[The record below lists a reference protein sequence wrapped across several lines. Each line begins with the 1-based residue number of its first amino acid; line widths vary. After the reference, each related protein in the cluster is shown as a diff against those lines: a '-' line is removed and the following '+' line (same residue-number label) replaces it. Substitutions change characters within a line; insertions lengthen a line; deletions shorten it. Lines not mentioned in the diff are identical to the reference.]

1 MFQDLILTSSFYVK
15 MDAIDQLL
23 LSEGVCRQLG
33 IVSYHSSVTA
43 QEAKRHKG
51 SATVRSIRV
60 RLRVRLVHSLKLLP
74 SQIVLVPVRL
84 NPHSVKDKSLFIE
97 GGPLLEEAGLIL
109 EDAVVA
115 TPYDGVTSVTI
126 VNMSGLTQK
135 LPEEFVVGEAQ
146 AAEVVTPEDGPS
158 GPVIRRFSSS
168 QDKERRKKL
177 LERIQLQGVPD
188 ADAGQLR
195 TFLANNHSVFSLQD
209 GERSDTSLV
218 TTPIDTGDAPLRKR
232 APHQMMF
239 TVREEVARQLRDMQR
254 DGVIQSLNSPW
265 SSPAVMVQKK
275 GGSHRFCIHY
285 RALNS
290 VTKSDTFPLPRIE
303 DLLEQLGG
311 TRYFSTLDL
320 PLVFGRSA
328 WSHAPERRP
337 HSSHSLGCINF
348 S

>member
-1 MFQDLILTSSFYVK
+1 MFQDLILTTTFYVK

-33 IVSYHSSVTA
+33 IVPYHSSVSA

-51 SATVRSIRV
+51 SATVPSI
-60 RLRVRLVHSLKLLP
+60 RVRLVHSLKLLP

-109 EDAVVA
+109 EDAVIA

-209 GERSDTSLV
+209 GERGDTSLV

-232 APHQMMF
+232 APHQMLF
-239 TVREEVARQLRDMQR
+239 TVREEVTWQLRDMQ
-254 DGVIQSLNSPW
+254 
-265 SSPAVMVQKK
+265 
-275 GGSHRFCIHY
+275 
-285 RALNS
+285 
-290 VTKSDTFPLPRIE
+290 
-303 DLLEQLGG
+303 
-311 TRYFSTLDL
+311 
-320 PLVFGRSA
+320 
-328 WSHAPERRP
+328 
-337 HSSHSLGCINF
+337 
-348 S
+348 